1 MNEYKIYYSAD
12 IKKRNVFY
20 NSQNG
25 ELTINTYK
33 QVLKQEEFQMFI
45 DKKLDEYKNLIIKDI
60 IKFDFTNK
68 IVNVNNIIRE
78 FFNDLELNDEILNKK
93 LVDMEQMVTEL
104 YGKVI
109 KIPYN
114 HSLKLE
120 LSKEED
126 RFLINVYYP
135 RFNKEDFETFNYQLD
150 IAKIVG
156 YLYFNTD
163 IFIGAES
170 IRNNDIISFE
180 ECSSDK
186 IRSLYDDNKSDESL
200 TDFALMFLLPTS
212 LITILKSPLTEF
224 TIDEQA
230 EIISK
235 ELNIDYD
242 YILRRLYLNKTL
254 EYMLKE
260 RRIEQ

>member
-12 IKKRNVFY
+12 IKKRNGSY
-20 NSQNG
+20 HPQKG
-25 ELTINTYK
+25 ELIINTYK
-33 QVLKQEEFQMFI
+33 QVLKLEEFQMFI
-45 DKKLDEYKNLIIKDI
+45 DKKLIDYKNLIIKDI
-60 IKFDFTNK
+60 VKFDFTNK

-93 LVDMEQMVTEL
+93 LVDMEQMAIEL
-104 YGKVI
+104 YGKII

-135 RFNKEDFETFNYQLD
+135 RFNKEDFETFNYQVD
-150 IAKIVG
+150 IAKILG
-156 YLYFNTD
+156 FLYFNTD

-170 IRNNDIISFE
+170 IRNKDIISFE
-180 ECSSDK
+180 ESSDES
-186 IRSLYDDNKSDESL
+186 IRVFYEDNKSNEGL
-200 TDFALMFLLPTS
+200 TDFALMFLLPTF
-212 LITILKSPLTEF
+212 LITILKTPLSEES
-224 TIDEQA
+224 IDKQA

-242 YILRRLYLNKTL
+242 YILRRLYLNNTL
-254 EYMLKE
+254 EYALKE
-260 RRIEQ
+260 KREE